1 VNFKTLYIL
10 SLSLFLISS
19 CAGTKELKRNTSWS
33 LEFSKGN
40 CLDVCDS
47 YEIKIENSRNYS
59 YKGFHNVKHIGEKSG
74 FISKEKFSE
83 LEKLLDSV
91 DWNEYKS
98 QYGSPGTG
106 IQRKE
111 FLFTSKIQ
119 STTITYY
126 RIEPQQIRA
135 LELFIDQLIELDDI

>member
-1 VNFKTLYIL
+1 M
-10 SLSLFLISS
+10 FLISS
-19 CAGTKELKRNTSWS
+19 CAGTKELTKNTSWS
-33 LEFSKGN
+33 LELRKGN
-40 CLDVCDS
+40 CMDVCDS
-47 YEIKIENSRNYS
+47 YEIKIENSRKYN
-59 YKGFHNVKHIGEKSG
+59 YKGIHNVTHIGEKSG
-74 FISKEKFSE
+74 SISKEKFSE
-83 LEKLLDSV
+83 LENLLDSL

-111 FLFTSKIQ
+111 FLFTSNIQ

-135 LELFIDQLIELDDI
+135 LELFIDKLIEFR